1 MLLSGANMEASN
13 HMKLFV
19 AVPVYRELPAREF
32 VRLG

>member
-13 HMKLFV
+13 RIKLFV
-19 AVPVYRELPAREF
+19 AVPVYRELPAEF